1 MTDAER
7 EYLISYLIGY
17 LLDRRLE
24 ARNGYRQKNAV
35 IRSPSCRHHAFYR
48 GVRRRVGCGE
58 SVKFC
63 LAISKATYTLCFN
76 ATSMRQNSAGCEI
89 NGAWAALA
97 KMYDSL

>member
-24 ARNGYRQKNAV
+24 ALDIAKECCNPESLLQT
-35 IRSPSCRHHAFYR
+35 SCVYR

-63 LAISKATYTLCFN
+63 LAISKPPTPSASTPPACDKLGR
-76 ATSMRQNSAGCEI
+76 MRNKRRMGRFGE
-89 NGAWAALA
+89 
-97 KMYDSL
+97 DV

>member
-17 LLDRRLE
+17 LLGRPGSP
-24 ARNGYRQKNAV
+24 GYRQKNAV
-35 IRSPSCRHHAFYR
+35 IRSPSCGHHAFYR

-76 ATSMRQNSAGCEI
+76 ATST
-89 NGAWAALA
+89 
-97 KMYDSL
+97 

>member
-7 EYLISYLIGY
+7 EYLIIYLIGY
-17 LLDRRLE
+17 LLGRRL
-24 ARNGYRQKNAV
+24 KPW
-35 IRSPSCRHHAFYR
+35 ISPKECCNPESSCGHHAFYR

-76 ATSMRQNSAGCEI
+76 ATSR
-89 NGAWAALA
+89 
-97 KMYDSL
+97 